1 MMITEKTPFLG
12 VRLATRSFAV
22 NTCLLLVDYETP
34 RVPLGGCATPIFTAL
49 INATPAFRQWPGAS
63 SWAAEGR
70 GHGRWWFFGW
80 RHFQLMGSWVI
91 WGPGGLDF
99 PGIPENE
106 RDWDCYLG
114 VTPMRKSQ
122 TTWDPHHPFTHYSW
136 TFLEDSDSHSD
147 GHMTWIL
154 VDKRDFR
161 GEGFFDF
168 H

>member
-1 MMITEKTPFLG
+1 MKRCQHLW
-12 VRLATRSFAV
+12 
-22 NTCLLLVDYETP
+22 TCWLTTKHHGSREA
-34 RVPLGGCATPIFTAL
+34 GATPIFTAL
-49 INATPAFRQWPGAS
+49 IGHATPAFRQWPGAS

-80 RHFQLMGSWVI
+80 RHFQLMGKWVV

-154 VDKRDFR
+154 VYKTRLSRWRFFLISTRSEISWRARDAI
-161 GEGFFDF
+161 
-168 H
+168 